1 MMNLGQK
8 LQKDI
13 IYRLGSWR
21 TKFVE
26 IPHEINGHKTKD
38 INEVLYWGGKEM
50 VSHLIL
56 NATETPV
63 NSIIDYSEIQDVDL
77 DELDGMILG
86 IEELDKALM
95 KIPFGS
101 FNIVT
106 GVNGT
111 GKSSFLSQIMCNA
124 LEQDLNIWLYS
135 KELPNFMAKNWLN
148 YPLAGRRNLV
158 TYNKNNSTYFKV
170 DPKAKKQM
178 DNFYKGRVHI
188 YKDEA
193 DNDID
198 SILQSMEDSVRKF
211 GDKLLIVDNLTAV
224 DLGNTEESRW
234 DKQTEFIKKLISFAK
249 KFNVVIFLVIHPHK
263 MDMVRRMNIMD
274 IQGSMSMTDLAH
286 RCFSLYRVSK
296 QDKEGIKNM
305 KGGWVKEPVP
315 YDVIV
320 DVLKDRFTG
329 KNGLSVGMYYDYQTR
344 RFFSNETEFNYQ
356 YKWDTKVYK
365 DKLEYPV
372 KMPY

>member
-1 MMNLGQK
+1 MNLGQK

-305 KGGWVKEPVP
+305 KGGWVKEPIP

-365 DKLEYPV
+365 DKLEYPI

>member
-95 KIPFGS
+95 KIPLGS
-101 FNIVT
+101 FNIIT

-111 GKSSFLSQIMCNA
+111 GKSSFLSQVMCNA

-135 KELPNFMAKNWLN
+135 KELPNFMAKNWLS
-148 YPLAGRRNLV
+148 YPLAGRRNLIK
-158 TYNKNNSTYFKV
+158 YNKNNTDYYKV
-170 DPKAKKQM
+170 DQNAKKKM
-178 DNFYKGRVHI
+178 DEFYKKRIHI

-211 GDKLLIVDNLTAV
+211 GDKLIIIDNLTAI
-224 DLGNTEESRW
+224 DLGGNENSRW
-234 DKQTEFIKKLISFAK
+234 ENQTEFIKKLIGFAK
-249 KFNVVIFLVIHPHK
+249 KFNVIVFLVIHPHK

-296 QDKEGIKNM
+296 QDKEGVKNTR
-305 KGGWVKEPVP
+305 GGWVKEPVP
-315 YDVIV
+315 YDVLV

-329 KNGLSVGMYYDYQTR
+329 KNGFSVGLFYDRPTR
-344 RFFSNETEFNYQ
+344 RFYSNEKEFGYQ
-356 YKWDTKVYK
+356 YKWDTNIYK
-365 DKLEYPV
+365 DKLEYPI